1 MEHLRDA
8 LEQAKAGN
16 LDGFASLVERFQDMA
31 VGYSYSILGDF
42 HLAEDAAQEAFL
54 EAYPN
59 LHKVYGPE
67 AFPSWFKR
75 IVFKHCDRVLRRKTL
90 AAAQLED
97 ADQVAGSDG
106 NRSRLPRGASSKPR
120 YAQPSNPCPQPLV
133 RQSPSSI
140 SRATPSARS
149 ANSWAFQPQH

>member
-8 LEQAKAGN
+8 LEQAKAGD

-67 AFPSWFKR
+67 AFPGWFKR
-75 IVFKHCDRVLRRKTL
+75 IVFKHCDRVLETQDRSRDCRSLATRRFRH
-90 AAAQLED
+90 
-97 ADQVAGSDG
+97 QVAGSDG
-106 NRSRLPRGASSKPR
+106 NPEQAAEGRGYSVELEAKICSRSRRIPLSPMTGM
-120 YAQPSNPCPQPLV
+120 QP
-133 RQSPSSI
+133 I
-140 SRATPSARS
+140 D
-149 ANSWAFQPQH
+149 